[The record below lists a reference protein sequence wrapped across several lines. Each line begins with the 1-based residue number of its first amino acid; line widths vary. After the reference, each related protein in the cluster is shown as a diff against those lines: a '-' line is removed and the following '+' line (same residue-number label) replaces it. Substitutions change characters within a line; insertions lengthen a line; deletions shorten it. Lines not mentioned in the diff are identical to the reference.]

1 MVSKYICN
9 GKFEGN
15 ILLVGRTG
23 CRKTS
28 FAQCLAVNNIFG
40 ELEKVEWV
48 SQIALSEQREA
59 QIQCFFSSQVKFHYP
74 NRVHDL

>member
-1 MVSKYICN
+1 MVSKYIYD

-15 ILLVGRTG
+15 ILLVGRNG

-48 SQIALSEQREA
+48 LQIALPEQREA
-59 QIQCFFSSQVKFHYP
+59 
-74 NRVHDL
+74 